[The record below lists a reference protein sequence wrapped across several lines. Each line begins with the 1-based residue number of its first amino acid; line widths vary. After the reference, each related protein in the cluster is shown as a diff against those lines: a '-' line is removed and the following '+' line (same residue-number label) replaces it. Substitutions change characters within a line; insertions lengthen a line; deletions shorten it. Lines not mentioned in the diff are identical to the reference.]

1 MESYIVR
8 VYRRMQN
15 DKGDVAGL
23 VETVGSDEKKAFQSF
38 SGLITAI
45 RDAIGNG
52 ADPAVF
58 SAKSIGYKKNEAD
71 IKKHAG

>member
-1 MESYIVR
+1 MDSYIVR
-8 VYRRMQN
+8 VYRRIQN

-23 VETVGSDEKKAFQSF
+23 VETVGTDEKKAFQTF

-45 RDAIGNG
+45 RHAIGND

-58 SAKSIGYKKNEAD
+58 HPKTGGYQVSDADAKKR
-71 IKKHAG
+71 AG

>member
-8 VYRRMQN
+8 VYRRIQN

-38 SGLITAI
+38 SGLISVM
-45 RDAIGNG
+45 RQVIGSG
-52 ADPAVF
+52 ADPAVLRHKPT
-58 SAKSIGYKKNEAD
+58 AYKESKTD
-71 IKKHAG
+71 IKKQAG

>member
-23 VETVGSDEKKAFQSF
+23 VETVGSDERKSFQSF

-45 RDAIGNG
+45 RDAIGKG

-58 SAKSIGYKKNEAD
+58 RNKSIAHKESKAD
-71 IKKHAG
+71 IKKQAG